1 MKVRMEM
8 DMTPDEARRLMGLPD
23 LTAMHAR
30 LVKEFERRMMTAMEN
45 SEPDAILKQWFSL
58 GNQGL
63 EQFQRFMW
71 DSARKATAGRD
82 KEPPKPTR

>member
-23 LTAMHAR
+23 LTAMQSR
-30 LVKEFERRMMTAMEN
+30 LVAEVERRMMAAMEK
-45 SEPDAILKQWFSL
+45 SEPEEMLRQWFSL
-58 GNQGL
+58 SSQGL

-71 DSARKATAGRD
+71 DSARKATSGT
-82 KEPPKPTR
+82 KEPPKSSR

>member
-23 LTAMHAR
+23 LTEMQAR
-30 LVKEFERRMMTAMEN
+30 LVKEFERRMMAAMDK
-45 SEPDAILKQWFSL
+45 SEPEAMLKQWFSM
-58 GNQGL
+58 GSQGL

-71 DSARKATAGRD
+71 DSARKASSGG
-82 KEPPKPTR
+82 KEPPKTSR